1 MAVNHVFEQG
11 NLTRDPELSYTTGG
25 TAVCKFSI
33 AQNSK
38 YKDKEE
44 VSYFDVEAWG
54 KTAENVA
61 QYKKKGDAVIVE
73 GTLKQDRWDD
83 KTTGA
88 KRSKVKIV
96 AFKVHF
102 LGSGKRE
109 GQGEDGAPGAA
120 SAPQQGEDFA
130 SF

>member
-1 MAVNHVFEQG
+1 MPVNLVCIQG
-11 NLTRDPELSYTTGG
+11 NLTRDPELSYTPKG
-25 TAVCKFSI
+25 TALCKFSI
-33 AQNSK
+33 AHNEQWGEK
-38 YKDKEE
+38 KE
-44 VSYFDVEAWG
+44 VHYFDVDVWG

-61 QYKKKGDAVIVE
+61 KFKKKGDAVIVE

-88 KRSKVKIV
+88 KRSRVKIV

-102 LGSGKRE
+102 LGGGKRE